1 MLIKFFSVRKKNGS
15 YVQEYSYVNTKLK
28 IQALSLGL
36 PVERVSTHSLRHGG
50 ATFLKNLGMSTQD
63 IMKNGTIFSPTN
75 INIII
80 GVTPI
85 GYYFY
90 EQLRLLRS
98 SP

>member
-63 IMKNGTIFSPTN
+63 IMKRANWKSNAIYT
-75 INIII
+75 
-80 GVTPI
+80 
-85 GYYFY
+85 Y
-90 EQLRLLRS
+90 LHDS
-98 SP
+98 SADFKVN